1 MFKTSSNHVLSSIFA
16 TFSQNTHLNRCFYA
30 FCLFPFYGHARTFT
44 VVSDTF
50 LVIYLFKNVFLRLIK
65 PAKPVPAAAR
75 NWRRDMDLL
84 SF

>member
-1 MFKTSSNHVLSSIFA
+1 MLYFLLLTEEKMFKTSSNHVLSSIFA

-30 FCLFPFYGHARTFT
+30 FCLFPFYGYARTFT

-65 PAKPVPAAAR
+65 SE
-75 NWRRDMDLL
+75 L
-84 SF
+84 